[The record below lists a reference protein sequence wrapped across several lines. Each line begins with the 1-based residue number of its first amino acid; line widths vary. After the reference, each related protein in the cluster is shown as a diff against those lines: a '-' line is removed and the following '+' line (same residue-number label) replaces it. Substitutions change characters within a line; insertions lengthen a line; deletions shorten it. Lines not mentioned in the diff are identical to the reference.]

1 VRKLKEPSVI
11 ILISPSEIW
20 LLVAPLHKK
29 SLSRFP
35 GVRAVLL
42 FTERASASKLIFLF
56 LLGEEPTR
64 RIYSREKSSL
74 RLPIINIISAAGVL
88 SAQIL
93 INFPLLHLCAS
104 KRERILSAL
113 CCFFLSRRRF
123 VSRAEI
129 YRREAAATIWAKAH
143 RARHFS
149 PLFICLPFN

>member
-20 LLVAPLHKK
+20 LLVAANKK

-74 RLPIINIISAAGVL
+74 RLPIINIISAAGAL

-104 KRERILSAL
+104 EREDPLCFVLLLLISAAIR
-113 CCFFLSRRRF
+113 FTRRD
-123 VSRAEI
+123 
-129 YRREAAATIWAKAH
+129 
-143 RARHFS
+143 
-149 PLFICLPFN
+149 LPA